1 MTTILV
7 YVACGVVGAALGHA
21 AAWLIYLAL
30 DARERSRARLCGFLR
45 GYWQAASG
53 RALDTST
60 GVRMPQTPNMTEP
73 PGRSPDAC
81 IQTNSV

>member
-53 RALDTST
+53 RALDHFDWC
-60 GVRMPQTPNMTEP
+60 PNAT
-73 PGRSPDAC
+73 DAEHDRAPRK
-81 IQTNSV
+81 VA